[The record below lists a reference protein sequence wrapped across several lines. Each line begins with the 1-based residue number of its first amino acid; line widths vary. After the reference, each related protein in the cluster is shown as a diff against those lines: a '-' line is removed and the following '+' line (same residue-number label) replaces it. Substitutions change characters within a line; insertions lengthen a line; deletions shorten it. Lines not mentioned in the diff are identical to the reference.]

1 MPTPPAT
8 PTTPTPPTEPSPA
21 KTSETI
27 RYSIG
32 GSKTRSVEVIDGK
45 AVVADQRTA
54 DTLNAA
60 VDHVTF
66 TTEQEK

>member
-1 MPTPPAT
+1 MANPVQTSAHTEAT
-8 PTTPTPPTEPSPA
+8 PA
-21 KTSETI
+21 KTAETL

-32 GSKTRSVEVIDGK
+32 GGKTRTVDVVDGK
-45 AVVADQRTA
+45 AVVPDQRTA